1 MVSAG
6 GELVRTGSTS
16 DPPTVKR
23 TSLAE
28 STLEQ
33 LRSREA
39 QKHADTLPTR
49 RTRGTRSDSIAT
61 ITSDYFRRQQPLN
74 AQTTPP
80 SPRALLK
87 MSPDTAP
94 NAELVDSEH
103 SSGGLSVRTISRAR
117 LSRSPSAP
125 VAPLQAP
132 GPPYP
137 PDLFQMLDG
146 EHHTDELCT
155 KFEVGLPVLEQWLR
169 IIGGAG
175 DDGDFGQVAIIYR

>member
-49 RTRGTRSDSIAT
+49 RTVENIVGCPGVYAWANDDPLAPDFQVNCDTLELGS
-61 ITSDYFRRQQPLN
+61 YWNGVRQQCYSYDLGPGVFSVICGNNLGSIYACLLGSGLTGTLN
-74 AQTTPP
+74 PAFFNWAT
-80 SPRALLK
+80 S
-87 MSPDTAP
+87 
-94 NAELVDSEH
+94 
-103 SSGGLSVRTISRAR
+103 
-117 LSRSPSAP
+117 
-125 VAPLQAP
+125 
-132 GPPYP
+132 
-137 PDLFQMLDG
+137 
-146 EHHTDELCT
+146 
-155 KFEVGLPVLEQWLR
+155 
-169 IIGGAG
+169 
-175 DDGDFGQVAIIYR
+175 